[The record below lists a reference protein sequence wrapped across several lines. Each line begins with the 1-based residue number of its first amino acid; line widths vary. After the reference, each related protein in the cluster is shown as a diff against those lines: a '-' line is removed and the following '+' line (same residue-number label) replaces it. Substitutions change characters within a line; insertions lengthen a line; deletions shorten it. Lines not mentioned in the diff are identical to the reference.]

1 MPLYKQQ
8 VNPISL
14 MGNYRRLGV
23 NSNATSGGNANQTG
37 LIAGGTYTSAG
48 NGATSYGKTSYNSSL
63 TNDTALT
70 GAPLNFA
77 ASLGFGGIGLFY
89 IGNTATAGQAIRII
103 LGDDP
108 AGTVAPNVPASSG
121 SNAISTRGFGF
132 EVQIDSGVRKLRAF
146 AHDGTTYSTSAYNT
160 DFTFSPLDRVS
171 QFWVKNDA
179 SGNVYLYFNQ
189 ASADDGAIRPLPS
202 SPVITMTGGPTSST
216 SAKRYITVQCV
227 MDGTNNPASATATIC
242 KLTETWATVGV

>member
-1 MPLYKQQ
+1 MPLYKPS
-8 VNPISL
+8 VNPITL

-23 NSNATSGGNANQTG
+23 HGNATSGGSSNQTG

-48 NGATSYGKTSYNSSL
+48 NGATSYGKTSYSSSL

-77 ASLGFGGIGLFY
+77 ASLGFSGIGLFY
-89 IGNTATAGQAIRII
+89 ITNATIAGQAIRII

-108 AGTVAPNVPASSG
+108 ASTLPASSVN
-121 SNAISTRGFGF
+121 NAISTRGFGF

-146 AHDGTTYSTSAYNT
+146 AHNGTTYSTSEYNT
-160 DFTFSPLDRVS
+160 DFTFSPLNRVS

-189 ASADDGAIRPLPS
+189 ASSDDGSIRPLPS
-202 SPVITMTGGPTSST
+202 SPVITMTGGPTSAT
-216 SAKRYITVQCV
+216 SAKRYITVQCI

-242 KLTETWATVGV
+242 KLTETWATVGI